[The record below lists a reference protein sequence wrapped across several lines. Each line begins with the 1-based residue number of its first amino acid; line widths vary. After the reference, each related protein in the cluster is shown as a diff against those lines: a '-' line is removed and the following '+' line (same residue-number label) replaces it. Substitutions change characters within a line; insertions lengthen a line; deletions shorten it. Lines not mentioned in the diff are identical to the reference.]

1 MGRSMRELT
10 DIVCQ
15 YLRSRIKS
23 ECSIIMYL
31 KKLLC
36 PVYILKRS
44 FPYLLI
50 DHGNVVEVDLGPIVL
65 KHGY

>member
-1 MGRSMRELT
+1 
-10 DIVCQ
+10 
-15 YLRSRIKS
+15 
-23 ECSIIMYL
+23 MYL
-31 KKLLC
+31 KKLLF

>member
-1 MGRSMRELT
+1 MRELT
-10 DIVCQ
+10 DSVSQ

-31 KKLLC
+31 KKLLF
-36 PVYILKRS
+36 PVYILKRC

-50 DHGNVVEVDLGPIVL
+50 HHRYVVEVDLGPIVL
-65 KHGY
+65 KHSY